1 MWEGFGKYV
10 LECYKKNAKS
20 IVVKADGL
28 VCDLKTAK
36 AICAV
41 NAHLDKTIVPEEE
54 GHREMSKRS
63 GRPARFISDENRRC
77 LALSSTSLI
86 PHQDVQEY
94 TIVGCPHGEDGVNV
108 VKYAVMAL
116 QSHTVMSFAL
126 QNMVAFNAQITTNL
140 FVKDLA
146 ILEVAIAM

>member
-1 MWEGFGKYV
+1 M
-10 LECYKKNAKS
+10 S
-20 IVVKADGL
+20 GL
-28 VCDLKTAK
+28 SL
-36 AICAV
+36 
-41 NAHLDKTIVPEEE
+41 
-54 GHREMSKRS
+54 
-63 GRPARFISDENRRC
+63 
-77 LALSSTSLI
+77 TSLI

-94 TIVGCPHGEDGVNV
+94 TIVGFPHGAGGVNV